1 MKKQTKDQ
9 TKSTQNIDNWKDTW
23 SFWFFDKF
31 IIAILIIAITAGF
44 NVWAE
49 NKKAVNVAK
58 VADTTLAVEKAGELW
73 STAGELKASLER
85 INRLKM
91 GKCIYKDKDPKIEQ
105 INKDIDTESK
115 KSKELEVKL
124 DSLIHKQE
132 YYIGKPLAEH
142 TARYAQLLKGY
153 YSMKDN
159 LMFSNWP
166 KQIDLTPQFK
176 SLEEMG
182 NALYKMEIDFSSM
195 RTIALQQH
203 DR

>member
-1 MKKQTKDQ
+1 MRKQTKEQ
-9 TKSTQNIDNWKDTW
+9 NGATQSTDNWKDTW

-31 IIAILIIAITAGF
+31 IIAILIVAITAGF

-49 NKKAVNVAK
+49 NKKAVNSAK

-85 INRLKM
+85 VNRLKM
-91 GKCIYKDKDPKIEQ
+91 GKGIYKDNDPKIEQ
-105 INKDIDTESK
+105 INKDIDKESK
-115 KSKELEVKL
+115 KSKELDVKL
-124 DSLIHKQE
+124 DALIHKQE

-142 TARYAQLLKGY
+142 AARYAQLLKGY

-159 LMFSNWP
+159 LMFSMWP
-166 KQIDLTPQFK
+166 KQMDMSPQFK

-182 NALYKMEIDFSSM
+182 NAIYKMEIDLASM
-195 RTIALQQH
+195 RNLALQQH